1 MSKKSGSHLQNI
13 DVFLANCCKRK
24 YPAKSTIIYS
34 GDQSDTLYY
43 IISGSVAA
51 VAEDNGGKEITLA
64 YLNSGEFFGEMG
76 LFERKSR
83 SACIRTKS
91 ACELGEIS
99 YSRFLSLSSQ
109 YPDFLFALAKQ
120 VASRLRET
128 SRKVCNLA
136 FLDVSGRVAHA
147 LLCLCQ
153 EPDAKHSP
161 EGTQIRVTRQEIARL
176 VGCSREM
183 VGRVL
188 KDLAE
193 SALISTSGKNIIVF
207 NAATE
212 GLQPLPNSYFLD

>member
-1 MSKKSGSHLQNI
+1 VSIKSGSDLQNI
-13 DVFLANCCKRK
+13 EVFLANCCKRK
-24 YPAKSTIIYS
+24 YLAKSTVIYL
-34 GDQSDTLYY
+34 GDRSDTLYY

-64 YLNSGEFFGEMG
+64 YLNAGEFFGEMG

-83 SACIRTKS
+83 SACIRAKS
-91 ACELGEIS
+91 DCELGEIS

-120 VASRLRET
+120 VASRLRDT
-128 SRKVCNLA
+128 SRKVCDLA

-147 LLCLCQ
+147 LLCLCR
-153 EPDAKHSP
+153 EPDAKACS
-161 EGTQIRVTRQEIARL
+161 EGIQIRVTRQEISRL

-188 KDLAE
+188 KDLEE
-193 SALISTSGKNIIVF
+193 SSLISTSGKNIIVF
-207 NAATE
+207 NASSE
-212 GLQPLPNSYFLD
+212 GLQPPTNSYF